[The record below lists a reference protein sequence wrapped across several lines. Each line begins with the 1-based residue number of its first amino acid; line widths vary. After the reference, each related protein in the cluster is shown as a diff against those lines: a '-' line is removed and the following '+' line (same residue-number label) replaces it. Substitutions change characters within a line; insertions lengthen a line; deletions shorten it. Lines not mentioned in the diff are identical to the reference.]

1 MSDEHTLFPQTLSG
15 HILLSTDTFDW
26 DTFKLQFFD
35 NWQTEV
41 TEEPVE
47 DNLIFQLGEITV
59 TLSLIKKTVP
69 EAIDTAENNYLW
81 INAAEAIGSHKA
93 HVALGVIGADNPLQR
108 HILFTMTAASIM
120 SQENAIGL
128 YQYPVT
134 RKASDYIE
142 AAMSLKQDNFPVTI
156 WVFAGFYKG
165 KLGKI
170 CCYTYGLEQFGR
182 EEVEILDS
190 DADMVMIYQFI
201 YQIIGYLIAQNGT
214 LNDGE
219 AIGFSKEHSYDV
231 TRSPGA
237 ALERTTVKISF

>member
-134 RKASDYIE
+134 RSE
-142 AAMSLKQDNFPVTI
+142 ERRV
-156 WVFAGFYKG
+156 G
-165 KLGKI
+165 KE
-170 CCYTYGLEQFGR
+170 C
-182 EEVEILDS
+182 
-190 DADMVMIYQFI
+190 
-201 YQIIGYLIAQNGT
+201 
-214 LNDGE
+214 
-219 AIGFSKEHSYDV
+219 
-231 TRSPGA
+231 
-237 ALERTTVKISF
+237 